1 MVAEALISFPMY
13 DWPEEQAAI
22 QDFWAKLRDTSHKD
36 APDLALPDQ
45 YLSLVGDRL
54 HDHWKSDNLLLSQ
67 SCWGPLTRGFGKYL
81 LPIAQADYSSF
92 EGGRGLHYRSV
103 IVARDGKKE
112 EVPETPAASA
122 FDHLIAGKRLAFNDE
137 MSLSGY
143 LALVQDCS
151 IPSDHLRVGATQT
164 GSHRASLEA
173 VRQGK
178 ADYAVIDCRSW
189 ALAQKHDDG
198 SDELVV
204 IGWTAERL
212 GLPFV
217 TSHKTPDNLKLL
229 LQKRLYEM
237 GCFPPP
243 SSEPTLIYTP
253 YLAPPS

>member
-1 MVAEALISFPMY
+1 MAEALISFPMY
-13 DWPEEQAAI
+13 DWPEERAAI
-22 QDFWAKLRDTSHKD
+22 QGFWGNVREALVKQ
-36 APDLALPDQ
+36 APHLALPDQ
-45 YLSLVGDRL
+45 YLSLSGDRL
-54 HDHWKSDNLLLSQ
+54 HDHWKSDHLLLSQ
-67 SCWGPLTRGFGKYL
+67 SCWGPLTRGFDAYL

-92 EGGRGLHYRSV
+92 EGGRGPYYRSA
-103 IVARDGKKE
+103 IVALAGQKE
-112 EVPETPAASA
+112 DVPETPAASA
-122 FDHLIAGKRLAFNDE
+122 FDHLISQKRLAFNDE

-143 LALVQDCS
+143 LALVEDSS
-151 IPSDHLRVGATQT
+151 IASDHLRKAAVQT

-189 ALAQKHDDG
+189 ALAQKYDVA
-198 SDELVV
+198 SDQLVV

-217 TSHKTPDNLKLL
+217 TSHKTPDDLKGV
-229 LQKRLYEM
+229 LQQSLYER
-237 GCFPPP
+237 GCFPVP